1 MRVLI
6 YGGSFNPPHRGHEA
20 ALRSAVTAI
29 RPDRIM
35 VVPAGMPPHK
45 ALAENSPDA
54 SARLRLAELAFLG
67 EPGTEVLDIELR
79 RLGKSYT
86 IDTLREI
93 SDRFEDAELY
103 FLVGADML
111 RSMEKWYRFDDILSE
126 CTIVALS
133 RYEEDYPRLEE
144 TAQMLRRAYAAR
156 VILIRKSP
164 LPMSS
169 TDLRAELCARQGRES
184 LSESV
189 YSEIIRCRYYGA
201 KPELEWLREKAYAY
215 LKPTRVPHVRG
226 TEEEAVRLAERW
238 GEDPGNAAEA
248 AILHDITKKL
258 TTEEQL
264 RLYEKYDIIS
274 DTAEMAEPR
283 LYHART
289 GAYLARELFG
299 VTDEVFSAIEWHTT
313 GRPDMTALEKIIYLA
328 DYTEPTRR
336 EFPGLNEVRALTYVD
351 LDRAMI
357 RALTLSME
365 EVRSRGAEPHPRS
378 AQTLRQLLNKTG
390 SVAG

>member
-20 ALRSAVTAI
+20 ALHSAVKAI

-45 ALAENSPDA
+45 ELAGNSPDV
-54 SARLRLAELAFLG
+54 SARLRLAKLAFLD
-67 EPGTEVLDIELR
+67 EPGTEVLDIELT

-86 IDTLREI
+86 VDTLREI
-93 SDRFEDAELY
+93 SDRFEDAQLY
-103 FLVGADML
+103 FLVGTDML
-111 RSMEKWYRFDDILSE
+111 VSMEKWYRFDDILSE
-126 CTIVALS
+126 CTIVALP
-133 RYEEDYPRLEE
+133 RDEDDYPLLEE
-144 TAQMLRRAYAAR
+144 TAQMLRRTYAAR
-156 VILIRKSP
+156 VILIRKNP

-169 TDLRAELCARQGRES
+169 TDLRAALCDRQGRER
-184 LSESV
+184 LSDPV
-189 YSEIIRCRYYGA
+189 YGEIIRRRYYGA
-201 KPELEWLREKAYAY
+201 KPELDWLREKAYAY

-248 AILHDITKKL
+248 AILHDITKRL
-258 TTEEQL
+258 SAEEQL

-274 DTAEMAEPR
+274 DAAEMAEPR

-289 GAYLARELFG
+289 GARLARDLFG

-313 GRPDMTALEKIIYLA
+313 GRPDMTVLEKIIYLA

-336 EFPGLNEVRALTYVD
+336 VFPGLDEVRALTYID

-365 EVRSRGAEPHPRS
+365 EVRARGDEPHPRS
-378 AQTLRQLLNKTG
+378 VETLRQLRNKTG
-390 SVAG
+390 PVTG